1 MTFPGVRGAVALV
14 TGGGSGIGE
23 AVAKRLAAAG
33 AIVAVSDL
41 QTDNAERVAAEI
53 VAAGHSAR
61 SWTLDV
67 GSGAAVEAVM
77 EDVERSVGPLAILA
91 HVAGVFVSASFVETM
106 DDEFDKAF
114 LVNARGTFHCVRA
127 AARRMVHRKAG
138 SIVTVASQSAKVV
151 RLNQGV
157 YGASK
162 AAASYLTKACGLDVA
177 RDGIRCNVVH
187 PGVTD
192 TPLARRVWD
201 SGVGSAQAHVDGNA
215 GRYRAALPLGRVA
228 TTDAVAD
235 AVLFLA
241 SDLARH
247 ITMEDV
253 VVDGGATLIA

>member
-1 MTFPGVRGAVALV
+1 MSYPGVQGAVALV

-23 AVAKRLAAAG
+23 AVAKRLADAG

-41 QTDNAERVAAEI
+41 QASEAERVAMEI
-53 VAAGHSAR
+53 REAGHKAHA
-61 SWTLDV
+61 WALDV
-67 GSGAAVEAVM
+67 SAVKDVEAVLD
-77 EDVERSVGPLAILA
+77 DVELTLGPLAILA
-91 HVAGVFVSASFVETM
+91 HIAGIFTSAPFVETT
-106 DDEFDKAF
+106 DADFERAF
-114 LVNARGTFHCVRA
+114 SVNARGVFNCVRS
-127 AARRMVHRKAG
+127 AARRMVPRGRG

-151 RLNQGV
+151 RFNQGV

-177 RDGIRCNVVH
+177 RSGIRCNVVH

-201 SGVGSAQAHVDGNA
+201 SGVGSPQAHVDGNA
-215 GRYRAALPLGRVA
+215 ARYRAALPLGRVA
-228 TTDAVAD
+228 TPEAVAD

-241 SDLARH
+241 CDLARH
-247 ITMEDV
+247 ITLEDV